1 MERAVQTPKMWGQH
15 AASGRGVRALGA
27 ARRTDRAWRRRLCV
41 DNVAVPALALAAL
54 ALLAWNLHLVLVLSS
69 PRSADS
75 SAAQTLIDGAD
86 HIVDVSTAATAAL
99 SPRLDVPP
107 RAITRELVSAE
118 LRATHSWARTLVAA
132 NRRLIRSVQATSLP
146 AGTVDASKAAFRP
159 LLHTAEAALRSTIAV
174 DAMLARTA
182 GGDPTRLLLTPSPKI
197 FCVIPTAWPRDEFRV
212 VALEATWGK
221 HCDFLKFAV
230 AKSEHAA
237 YHLEQR
243 EDAAK
248 FLVVDTVND
257 QDPNKRNIWE
267 KSWRMWLLVSE
278 QFGDVADFYVKTD
291 TDAFLMVENLRG
303 FVRHLDSNAP
313 HYVGH
318 TMMQRWGTENVK
330 FNVGAGYIISRASL
344 RLLGGLFKGLHLT
357 TTDELT
363 GARSCVDRAGAGED
377 PTMGICMRDLGLLP
391 ENSLDLFGRQRFL
404 PFKVVDHLNTFRTKE
419 DWFWAHKTRDVGIGR
434 QCCSSFPIM
443 FHNYKEEGDSFR
455 KVYQEVDYFFT
466 DAVSDHGD
474 YRYVEP
480 PDNGLYRFDPDTVR
494 FERNAHRDACRTI
507 PSRCRTPPPVTLN
520 KPAYKVS

>member
-1 MERAVQTPKMWGQH
+1 MANCRAKAP
-15 AASGRGVRALGA
+15 S
-27 ARRTDRAWRRRLCV
+27 ARRSVLARRRRLCV
-41 DNVAVPALALAAL
+41 DGVAVPALALAAL
-54 ALLAWNLHLVLVLSS
+54 ALLAWNLHLVLVLSQ

-75 SAAQTLIDGAD
+75 GGGATIDGGD
-86 HIVDVSTAATAAL
+86 LVVDVSVASAGVL
-99 SPRLDVPP
+99 SPRLDIPP

-118 LRATHSWARTLVAA
+118 LRATHSWVRELVAA

-146 AGTVDASKAAFRP
+146 PGTVDASKAVFRP

-174 DAMLARTA
+174 GAMLARVA

-197 FCVIPTAWPRDEFRV
+197 FCVIPTAWPRDEFRA

-237 YHLEQR
+237 YHLGQR

-248 FLVVDTVND
+248 FLVVDTAND

-267 KSWRMWLLVSE
+267 KSWRMWLLVAE

-303 FVRHLDSNAP
+303 FVRHLDADAP

-318 TMMQRWGTENVK
+318 TMMQRWGSENVK

-344 RLLGGLFKGLHLT
+344 RLLGTLFKGLHRT

-363 GARSCVDRAGAGED
+363 GARLCVDRAGAGED

-443 FHNYKEEGDSFR
+443 FHNYKEQVR
-455 KVYQEVDYFFT
+455 
-466 DAVSDHGD
+466 AVRCAFLCSPRCSQPAHPLTH
-474 YRYVEP
+474 P
-480 PDNGLYRFDPDTVR
+480 PQ
-494 FERNAHRDACRTI
+494 
-507 PSRCRTPPPVTLN
+507 PPVLCDGAFIVLVW
-520 KPAYKVS
+520 PRAGR